1 MEIFTSGSLADY
13 PSLFAQSGAD
23 LRKLAGVQIL
33 LGLALGL
40 VVKSPPG
47 GLLVF
52 NSKDSDRFDEP
63 PIELGNS
70 ILNAMAR
77 IDFAVVEKITL
88 ADKIALKSGVDGS
101 LAEAKIKSA
110 LEDSRFET
118 GNDLASLE
126 YQLLV
131 DCAKNSFKLIREVAS

>member
-1 MEIFTSGSLADY
+1 MADY

-40 VVKSPPG
+40 VVKTPPG

-52 NSKDSDRFDEP
+52 NNKDSDGFDEP

-70 ILNAMAR
+70 ILNSMAR
-77 IDFAVVEKITL
+77 MDFAVVEKITL
-88 ADKIALKSGVDGS
+88 ANQIALKSGVDGS

-110 LEDSRFET
+110 VEESKSET
-118 GNDLASLE
+118 GNDPASLE

-131 DCAKNSFKLIREVAS
+131 DCAKNSLKLIREVAS